1 MADEEMEEIE
11 SSEDNEQSGPGL
23 LFRLRKVFLLLGII
37 VVQAAAAY
45 AVARFLIL
53 PRLPGEAA
61 ETTADSLA
69 ASAASPA
76 PAGVQERGT
85 IVMMDNVVVNLV
97 DARGT
102 HYLKVAVALEFKEKE
117 LEQEINERM
126 PELRDM
132 LINHLASRRM
142 EEVINRDAREII
154 KRQLLDLFNRRLQ
167 AGQLLN
173 VYFSDFVVQ

>member
-11 SSEDNEQSGPGL
+11 TTEDSEESGPGL
-23 LFRLRKVFLLLGII
+23 LYRFRKIFLLLGII
-37 VVQAAAAY
+37 LVQAAAAY

-61 ETTADSLA
+61 GTTADSLA
-69 ASAASPA
+69 AAAASPA
-76 PAGVQERGT
+76 PPGALERGT

-126 PELRDM
+126 PELRDL
-132 LINHLASRRM
+132 LINHLASRPM
-142 EEVINRDAREII
+142 EEVINRDAREVI
-154 KRQLLDLFNRRLQ
+154 KRQLLDLFNKRLHS
-167 AGQLLN
+167 GQLLN